1 MPSQVLFHSLPTVLQ
16 VLLSISQFQI
26 QLWYLAPGLGVDWL
40 TELRKVAQLYLVQK
54 GLLVCSFVIWKD
66 LKG

>member
-16 VLLSISQFQI
+16 VLLSISQFLI
-26 QLWYLAPGLGVDWL
+26 QLCYLAPGLGMDWL
-40 TELRKVAQLYLVQK
+40 RELRKVAQLYLVQK
-54 GLLVCSFVIWKD
+54 GFSVCSLFIWKD